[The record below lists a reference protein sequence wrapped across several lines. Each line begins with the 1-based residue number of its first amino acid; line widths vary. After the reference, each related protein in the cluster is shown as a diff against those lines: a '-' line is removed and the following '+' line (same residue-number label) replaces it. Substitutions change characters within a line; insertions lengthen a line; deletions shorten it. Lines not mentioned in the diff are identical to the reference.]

1 MKLSSE
7 QKDQILQTLKIFGTL
22 KQTAKIV
29 GVGVEDI
36 KVEMKKHAVFR
47 KRVQESLKEGR
58 ENITDEALDKIR
70 EYVMNPPAKTDRNQ
84 LTAAIALANAYL
96 PGFKGTSKVEGRI
109 EHDIKVITGVPRPNY
124 LTEGKKQTTIEIERS
139 TSHGEGIPQSEK
151 DKLKLLNSGE
161 PINTVDKAV
170 ERVIEGEVIDN

>member
-1 MKLSSE
+1 MKLSNE
-7 QKDQILQTLKIFGTL
+7 QKEQILQTLKIFGTL

-47 KRVQESLKEGR
+47 KRVNESLKEGR

-96 PGFKGTSKVEGRI
+96 PGFKGTSKVEGKI

-124 LTEGKKQTTIEIERS
+124 LTDDKKETIIKIEPS
-139 TSHGEGIPQSEK
+139 KEDK
-151 DKLKLLNSGE
+151 DKLKELNSGK
-161 PINTVDKAV
+161 PITSIDDAV
-170 ERVIEGEVIDN
+170 NQVVEGEIVND